1 MLAAPRRATVAR
13 SIPPADKP
21 DKTRR
26 EHVSTQTEA
35 RRQPGIPPGEILGHP
50 TALWQLSNIEMW
62 ERFAYYGM
70 RALLAVYVA
79 TTFFGHLGD
88 QANAEASLV
97 YGGYTAL
104 VYATGIIGGYIADHV
119 LGYQRSILLGAIIM
133 AAGLFVLLIEDL
145 TWFLVGLSLVVAGN
159 GLFKPNISTMIGKLY
174 APGDVRRDS
183 GFTIFYMGI
192 NLGAFIAPFITA
204 AWIGATWGLKW
215 GFFAAAIGMI
225 LSTLF
230 LEFAKRSLGR
240 VGLPPA
246 GNEGWGRFL
255 LVGLGALVMAIGV
268 FFLLSAST
276 VLGYLLVG
284 VMAALIAYFI
294 ISGIRSGDRV
304 QLQRYIAMIILFL
317 ANACFWALFE
327 QAGSSLNFFAR
338 EFVTP
343 MYGSME
349 TWQAGGFGIFQSLN
363 PLYILLFAPLFAA
376 LWPWL
381 DRKNVNPSIP
391 RKFALGLIQVAL
403 GFLILVFAIGNFQ
416 NAAGLV
422 PWIFLAL
429 CYLLHTTGE
438 LCLSPIGL
446 SMVTKL
452 AAEKETGMAMGGWF
466 LSIAMAQYVAGLIAA
481 IASGGG
487 HGPEVG
493 AAIGQYSDTYMMLFW
508 IGLGF
513 GLAYLVAAPLI
524 NKLMHGVK

>member
-1 MLAAPRRATVAR
+1 
-13 SIPPADKP
+13 
-21 DKTRR
+21 
-26 EHVSTQTEA
+26 VSTQTDVPTA
-35 RRQPGIPPGEILGHP
+35 PQPALPTGEFLGHP
-50 TALWQLSNIEMW
+50 KALWQLFNIEMW

-70 RALLAVYVA
+70 RAVLAVYVA
-79 TTFFGHLGD
+79 TTFFGHLGAE
-88 QANAEASLV
+88 ANAEASLV

-104 VYATGIIGGYIADHV
+104 VYATGIAGGYVADRI

-145 TWFLVGLSLVVAGN
+145 HWFLIGLALIVAGN

-192 NLGAFIAPFITA
+192 NLGAMVAPLVTA
-204 AWIGATWGLKW
+204 SWIGATWGLKW
-215 GFFAAAIGMI
+215 GFFAAGIGMI

-230 LEFAKRSLGR
+230 LEVAKKSLGV
-240 VGLPPA
+240 VGRPHA
-246 GNEGWGRFL
+246 GKEGWGRFFA
-255 LVGLGALVMAIGV
+255 VGAGAIVLAGIVY
-268 FFLLSAST
+268 FLLSAST
-276 VLGYLLVG
+276 VLGYLLMVIMLG
-284 VMAALIAYFI
+284 LVIYFI
-294 ISGIRSGDRV
+294 GAGIKSGNKV
-304 QLQRYIAMIILFL
+304 QMHRYIAMLILFF

-338 EFVTP
+338 EFATP

-363 PLYILLFAPLFAA
+363 PLYILVFAPVFAA
-376 LWPWL
+376 AWPKL
-381 DRKNVNPSIP
+381 EKMGMNPSIP

-403 GFLILVFAIGNFQ
+403 GFYVLVWAISNMQ

-422 PWIFLAL
+422 PWVFLAL

-452 AAEKETGMAMGGWF
+452 ADEKEVGLAMGGWF
-466 LSIAMAQYVAGLIAA
+466 LSIAMAQYVAGVIAA
-481 IASGGG
+481 IASGGSSNA
-487 HGPEVG
+487 HGEMV
-493 AAIGQYSDTYMMLFW
+493 AASITQYQDVYMQLFW
-508 IGLGF
+508 LGLGF
-513 GLAYLVAAPLI
+513 GVLYLLFAPLI

>member
-1 MLAAPRRATVAR
+1 
-13 SIPPADKP
+13 
-21 DKTRR
+21 
-26 EHVSTQTEA
+26 
-35 RRQPGIPPGEILGHP
+35 
-50 TALWQLSNIEMW
+50 
-62 ERFAYYGM
+62 
-70 RALLAVYVA
+70 
-79 TTFFGHLGD
+79 
-88 QANAEASLV
+88 
-97 YGGYTAL
+97 
-104 VYATGIIGGYIADHV
+104 
-119 LGYQRSILLGAIIM
+119 
-133 AAGLFVLLIEDL
+133 
-145 TWFLVGLSLVVAGN
+145 
-159 GLFKPNISTMIGKLY
+159 
-174 APGDVRRDS
+174 
-183 GFTIFYMGI
+183 MGI

-230 LEFAKRSLGR
+230 LEVAKKSLGH
-240 VGLPPA
+240 VGLPQE
-246 GNEGWGRFL
+246 GKEGWGRFF
-255 LVGLGALVMAIGV
+255 LVGIGALVVAVGV
-268 FFLLSAST
+268 YFLLSESEI
-276 VLGYLLVG
+276 LGWLLGFIMLGLCV
-284 VMAALIAYFI
+284 YFVV
-294 ISGIRSGDRV
+294 SGIRSGDKV
-304 QLQRYIAMIILFL
+304 QLQRYIAMLILFV
-317 ANACFWALFE
+317 ANACFWALLE
-327 QAGSSLNFFAR
+327 QAGSSMNFYAR

-349 TWQAGGFGIFQSLN
+349 SWQAGGFGVFQSLN

-381 DRKNVNPSIP
+381 DKRNMNPSIP

-403 GFLILVFAIGNFQ
+403 GFLVLVWSIANFQ

-481 IASGGG
+481 IASGGV
-487 HGPEVG
+487 HGPEAG
-493 AAIGQYSDTYMMLFW
+493 AAIAQYSDTYMMLFW
-508 IGLGF
+508 VGLAF
-513 GLAYLVAAPLI
+513 GIAYLVVAPLI

>member
-1 MLAAPRRATVAR
+1 VT
-13 SIPPADKP
+13 DQT
-21 DKTRR
+21 DG
-26 EHVSTQTEA
+26 VSTSFLE
-35 RRQPGIPPGEILGHP
+35 PPPGEFMGHP
-50 TALWQLSNIEMW
+50 KALWQLFNIEMW

-70 RALLAVYVA
+70 RAVLAVYVA
-79 TTFFGHLGD
+79 TTFFAYLGAG
-88 QANAEASLV
+88 ANAQASLV

-104 VYATGIIGGYIADHV
+104 VYATGIAGGYVADRI

-145 TWFLVGLSLVVAGN
+145 NWFLVGLALIVAGN

-192 NLGAFIAPFITA
+192 NLGAMIAPLVTA
-204 AWIGATWGLKW
+204 SWIGATWGMKW
-215 GFFAAAIGMI
+215 GFFAAGIGML

-230 LEFAKRSLGR
+230 LEVAKKSLGHI
-240 VGLPPA
+240 GLPDKDK
-246 GNEGWGRFL
+246 EGWGRFFA
-255 LVGLGALVMAIGV
+255 VGAGAIVLAGIVY
-268 FFLLSAST
+268 FLLSEST
-276 VLGYLLVG
+276 ILGYLLVVIMLG
-284 VMAALIAYFI
+284 LIAYFVMA
-294 ISGIRSGDRV
+294 GIRAKNKV
-304 QLQRYIAMIILFL
+304 QLHRYIAMIILFI
-317 ANACFWALFE
+317 ANAAFWALFE

-343 MYGSME
+343 MIGSME

-363 PLYILLFAPLFAA
+363 PLYILIFAPAFAI

-381 DRKNVNPSIP
+381 DKKNFNPSIP

-403 GFLILVFAIGNFQ
+403 GFLLLVFAIGNMQ

-429 CYLLHTTGE
+429 TYLLHTSGE
-438 LCLSPIGL
+438 LFLSPIGL

-452 AAEKETGMAMGGWF
+452 ADEKEVGLAMGGWF

-481 IASGGG
+481 IASGSGAG
-487 HGPEVG
+487 EHGAPV
-493 AAIGQYSDTYMMLFW
+493 AATITQYSDVYMQLFW
-508 IGLGF
+508 IGLGV
-513 GLAYLVAAPLI
+513 GIAYLLLAPAI